1 MKNMILKAV
10 SALLLI
16 SLLAVCAVSCE
27 KPGGNPSDTSETPT
41 NAQGEPITDN
51 GGSTEDPV
59 EAAIK
64 LKFSGTSVDGATDGA
79 VTVDGDSHAF
89 VIVKPGTYELS
100 GDISNGQLQVKV
112 PETEKVTLIFNNFTA
127 SNSTSA
133 PLYIVSGDK
142 VTIDLADGS
151 TNRLSD
157 KTPYVYPD
165 PTTDKPNACLY
176 SAIDLK
182 IKGSGALLVEG
193 TYNNGIGVKK
203 DLEIK
208 NGTITVTGPNNI
220 IKGGNSITISG
231 GNLTLSGGEDG
242 LKSDED
248 TKQGKGFILITE
260 DAVVNITCADD
271 AIQAAQAVTID
282 ATAKVTVS
290 CGGDVINCPGVIYG
304 AENVSA
310 AK

>member
-1 MKNMILKAV
+1 MKNLILKAAAV
-10 SALLLI
+10 LLLI
-16 SLLAVCAVSCE
+16 SMLAVCAVSCE
-27 KPGGNPSDTSETPT
+27 KNGGDTGTGTSETPT
-41 NAQGEPITDN
+41 NAQGEPVTDN
-51 GGSTEDPV
+51 GTSGTDEV
-59 EAAIK
+59 VTK
-64 LKFSGTSVDGATDGA
+64 LKFSGTTVDSSANGA
-79 VTVDGDSHAF
+79 VTVDGDAHAF

-112 PETEKVTLIFNNFTA
+112 EKTEKVTLIFNNFTA

-142 VTIDLADGS
+142 VVIELADGS

-182 IKGSGALLVEG
+182 IKGHGALMVEG

-203 DLEIK
+203 DLEIT

-260 DAVVNITCADD
+260 DAVVNITCMDD

-282 ATAKVTVS
+282 ASAKVTVA
-290 CGGDVINCPGVIYG
+290 CAGDIINCPGVIVG
-304 AENVSA
+304 AENVNAS
-310 AK
+310 K